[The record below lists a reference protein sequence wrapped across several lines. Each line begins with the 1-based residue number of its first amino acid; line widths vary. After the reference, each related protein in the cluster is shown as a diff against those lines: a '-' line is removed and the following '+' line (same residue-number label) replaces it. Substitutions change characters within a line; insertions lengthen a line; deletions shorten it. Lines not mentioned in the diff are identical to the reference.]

1 MSAHA
6 ETLTLG
12 KIVERLSNVCSGEV
26 HGDGATPIRQIAPLQ
41 SAESG
46 QIAFLANPKYKK
58 HLRDTRASA
67 VILHPNMAAE
77 LPAGMAAILTPMP
90 YVYYA
95 RVAALLNPPA
105 RLAAGVHPTAT
116 VESEIPASCHIGAG
130 AWVGAGV
137 TLGERVEIRAHAT
150 IGAGVAIGADSVIH
164 PHVSIYADCQIGER
178 AILHSG
184 AVIGAD
190 GFGFAPDFSA
200 VSANNGTG
208 GWVKIPQIGR
218 VIIGNDVEIGANT
231 SIDRGALEDTVI
243 GDGCKL
249 DNQIQIGHN
258 CVIGAYTVIAG
269 CVGIAGSTHIGHHC
283 ALGGAAM
290 ILGHLEIA
298 PGTEISPGSMVMKNI
313 TQPGKYTALYP
324 LERHEHWLKN
334 AAQLRHLEKLAA
346 RVEKLEKLEKR
357 LERAQAKETLNK
369 CHAREGGHP

>member
-1 MSAHA
+1 MSAHVG
-6 ETLTLG
+6 TLTLG
-12 KIVERLSNVCSGEV
+12 EIVERLSDVCAGELR
-26 HGDGATPIRQIAPLQ
+26 GEGATPIRQIAPLQ

-58 HLRDTRASA
+58 HLHNTRASA
-67 VILHPNMAAE
+67 VIVHPNMAAE
-77 LPAGMAAILTPMP
+77 LPEIDGKRINAILTPKP

-95 RVAALLNPPA
+95 RVAALLNPPV
-105 RLAAGVHPTAT
+105 RLAAGVHATAT
-116 VESEIPASCHIGAG
+116 VDSDIPASCHIGAG
-130 AWVGAGV
+130 AWIGAGV

-150 IGAGVAIGADSVIH
+150 IGAGVSIGADSVIH
-164 PHVSIYADCQIGER
+164 SGVSIYADCCIGER
-178 AILHSG
+178 AIIHSG

-190 GFGFAPDFSA
+190 GFGFAPDFASDGA
-200 VSANNGTG
+200 GE
-208 GWVKIPQIGR
+208 WVKIPQIGS

-258 CVIGAYTVIAG
+258 CVIGAHTVIAG

-298 PGTEISPGSMVMKNI
+298 AGTEISPGSMVMKNI
-313 TQPGKYTALYP
+313 TQSGKYTALYP
-324 LERHEHWLKN
+324 LERHEHWLRN

-346 RVEKLEKLEKR
+346 RVEKLEQ
-357 LERAQAKETLNK
+357 QAKQ
-369 CHAREGGHP
+369 P

>member
-6 ETLTLG
+6 VTLTLG
-12 KIVERLSNVCSGEV
+12 EIVRRLSHVCAGEV
-26 HGDGATPIRQIAPLQ
+26 RGEAATPIDQIAPLQ

-58 HLRDTRASA
+58 HLHTTRASA
-67 VILHPNMAAE
+67 VILHPNLASE
-77 LPAGMAAILTPMP
+77 LPEVNGKRMAAILTPKP

-95 RVAALLNPPA
+95 RVAALLNPPT
-105 RLAAGVHPTAT
+105 RLAAGVHPTAS
-116 VESEIPASCHIGAG
+116 VESDIPASCHIGAG
-130 AWVGAGV
+130 VSIGAGV

-150 IGAGVAIGADSVIH
+150 IAAGVSIGADSVIH
-164 PHVSIYADCQIGER
+164 PGVSIYADCQIGER

-190 GFGFAPDFSA
+190 GFGFAPDFAGEVAS
-200 VSANNGTG
+200 NGCG
-208 GWVKIPQIGR
+208 EWVKIPQMGR

-258 CVIGAYTVIAG
+258 CVIGAHTVIAG
-269 CVGIAGSTHIGHHC
+269 CVGIAGSAHIGHHC

-313 TQPGKYTALYP
+313 REPGKYTALYP
-324 LERHEHWLKN
+324 LERHEQWLKN
-334 AAQLRHLEKLAA
+334 AAQLRHLEKLTA
-346 RVEKLEKLEKR
+346 RVEKLEKL
-357 LERAQAKETLNK
+357 LEQAQSKDI
-369 CHAREGGHP
+369 

>member
-6 ETLTLG
+6 GTLTLDQ
-12 KIVERLSNVCSGEV
+12 IVGRLSVVCPGEV
-26 HGDGATPIRQIAPLQ
+26 HGEGATPIRQIAPLQ
-41 SAESG
+41 SAEFG
-46 QIAFLANPKYKK
+46 KIAFLANPKYKK

-67 VILHPNMAAE
+67 VILRPDMAAE
-77 LPAGMAAILTPMP
+77 LPAGMAAILTPKP

-95 RVAALLNPPA
+95 RVAALLNPPT
-105 RLAAGVHPTAT
+105 RLAAGVHATAT
-116 VESEIPASCHIGAG
+116 VESDIPASCHIGAG
-130 AWVGAGV
+130 VWVGAGV

-150 IGAGVAIGADSVIH
+150 IAEGVTIGADSVIH
-164 PHVSIYADCQIGER
+164 SGVSIYADCQIGER

-190 GFGFAPDFSA
+190 GFGFAPDF
-200 VSANNGTG
+200 ANDKEAGE
-208 GWVKIPQIGR
+208 WVKIPQIGR

-231 SIDRGALEDTVI
+231 SIDRGALEDTII

-258 CVIGAYTVIAG
+258 CVIGAHTVIAG
-269 CVGIAGSTHIGHHC
+269 CVGIAGSAHIGHHS

-334 AAQLRHLEKLAA
+334 AAQLLHLEKLAA
-346 RVEKLEKLEKR
+346 RVEKLEKLLK
-357 LERAQAKETLNK
+357 RAQTEDI
-369 CHAREGGHP
+369 